1 MALMHVGGWIWDAS
15 RLEEAWGGGAHIWR
29 TKDET
34 KGRRILCEP
43 EQRGAP
49 MILWNLVAA
58 KTPTGSPAGKGCSE
72 LVLVFTPYS
81 NWIVELL
88 QTFLTVPS

>member
-1 MALMHVGGWIWDAS
+1 
-15 RLEEAWGGGAHIWR
+15 
-29 TKDET
+29 
-34 KGRRILCEP
+34 
-43 EQRGAP
+43 

-58 KTPTGSPAGKGCSE
+58 KTPAGSPAGKERSE